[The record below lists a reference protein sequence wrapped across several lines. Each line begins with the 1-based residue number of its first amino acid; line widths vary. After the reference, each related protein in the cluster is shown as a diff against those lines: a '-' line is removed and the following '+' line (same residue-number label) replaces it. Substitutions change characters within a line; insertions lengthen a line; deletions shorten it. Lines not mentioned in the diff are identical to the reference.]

1 MSSSSGH
8 PTLDR
13 RVAALLADPSVDV
26 VVAAPSAR
34 WADTARTASRV
45 LAAVPDPGDHRPVDR
60 AWLESWR
67 TADAAA
73 VDAAAAT
80 TGWTGPSVAAAVHA
94 ALGPGSLLVVGSS
107 LPARDLRHAAPREGV
122 TVLAN
127 RGAAGIDG
135 TVSTAIGAALAW
147 QAGGGGPAAALV
159 GDLTFLH
166 DANGLLLGPDEI
178 AADSWRSSS

>member
-1 MSSSSGH
+1 
-8 PTLDR
+8 
-13 RVAALLADPSVDV
+13 
-26 VVAAPSAR
+26 
-34 WADTARTASRV
+34 
-45 LAAVPDPGDHRPVDR
+45 
-60 AWLESWR
+60 
-67 TADAAA
+67 
-73 VDAAAAT
+73 
-80 TGWTGPSVAAAVHA
+80 
-94 ALGPGSLLVVGSS
+94 LLVVGSS

-166 DANGLLLGPDEI
+166 DSNGLLLGPDEVRPQLAI
-178 AADSWRSSS
+178 VVVNNDGGGIFSLLEQGAPEHAGAFERIFGTPTGADLAALCGASQTPYTRVSTLQELAAAVTDPREDLQVIEARVPRPVR